1 VSTETSKIVPQNE
14 KARSIWRHQ
23 RALCEQ
29 VDSDSPEPWQP
40 IVELLDQIDALCL
53 ALAASQDEAE
63 KAKAELG
70 IRTRQR
76 DYWQDDRQK
85 IRQCFDLVCDRLRWC
100 ATNQVQ
106 FGLEEG
112 ASGQPD
118 RWIVYQKNRWD
129 LPLGEGVTY
138 EAAIDAARADAARK
152 EPPAKAHGCEV
163 GE

>member
-40 IVELLDQIDALCL
+40 IVELLDQIDALRL
-53 ALAASQDEAE
+53 ALAASRDEADEQRKLANAALQDLQSSRDEAE
-63 KAKAELG
+63 KAKADTARLDWMQEHAASVEVNDEEVLRSTVQASDDFEATG
-70 IRTRQR
+70 HADPYDIR
-76 DYWQDDRQK
+76 
-85 IRQCFDLVCDRLRWC
+85 
-100 ATNQVQ
+100 
-106 FGLEEG
+106 
-112 ASGQPD
+112 
-118 RWIVYQKNRWD
+118 
-129 LPLGEGVTY
+129 
-138 EAAIDAARADAARK
+138 AAIDAAARADAARK